1 VYSIYLNTLIKSS
14 LFAACAAS
22 VFYASYTSA
31 DPIEDANSYAVRI
44 KSTVRYAFAEEE
56 AGTSNGAGFLV
67 NRAKGWIL
75 TNAHVA
81 GYGTGDV
88 QVSFKGHDY
97 VTVQPTYVDPE
108 LDFAIVQIANEDIP
122 PEATEARLDCGGRPL
137 NGLAVAA
144 FGHPHGLTYSAS
156 RGIISQV
163 RYYNGVDWVQ
173 TDAAINPGNSGGP
186 LIELDTGEVVGINAM
201 GLKDTEGLNFA
212 VPSKPICKIL
222 SLLKDDK
229 DPSPPKLPISFA
241 VNEEA
246 EEYLIVGGSTSGNL
260 PAGFVLGDRV
270 LKVGGVAVKTPTELK
285 TLLRGKT
292 GEALFVL
299 KRGYKEIVVA
309 LKTKPEKNLLDR
321 QYVLADGAL
330 IAEDAYP
337 ERWDTERYFHV
348 QSVRSGSYAE
358 RSGWQNYHLIMSI
371 DGVRPTSLEQVR
383 ELLEGEDEKVIILR
397 GWSSQDS
404 KLYDYQEIEYWPYK
418 VELKKAGQ

>member
-1 VYSIYLNTLIKSS
+1 MNIKKALALFLLVSLCPTTSHSS
-14 LFAACAAS
+14 PIDDAS
-22 VFYASYTSA
+22 
-31 DPIEDANSYAVRI
+31 SYAVRI
-44 KSTVRYAFAEEE
+44 KATVRYAFAEEA

-67 NRAKGWIL
+67 DRARGWIL

-97 VTVQPTYVDPE
+97 VTVKPTYIDPE
-108 LDFAIVQIANEDIP
+108 LDFAIVQIDKSEIP
-122 PEATEARLDCGGRPL
+122 SEATEAKLDCGGRSL

-173 TDAAINPGNSGGP
+173 TDAAVNPGNSGGP

-201 GLKDTEGLNFA
+201 GLEDTEGLNFA
-212 VPSKPICKIL
+212 VPAKPICKIL
-222 SLLKDDK
+222 SLLREGK

-241 VNEEA
+241 VNEAA
-246 EEYLIVGGSTSGNL
+246 EEYLIVGGSTSGDL

-299 KRGYKEIVVA
+299 DRSDKEIAVA
-309 LKTKPEKNLLDR
+309 VKTKPEKNLLDR

-337 ERWDTERYFHV
+337 ERWDTERYYHV

-371 DGVRPTSLEQVR
+371 DGVRPTSLEQVH
-383 ELLEGEDEKVIILR
+383 ELLQGEDEKTIILR

-404 KLYDYQEIEYWPYK
+404 KLYDYQEIDYWPYK
-418 VELKKAGQ
+418 VELKQAGK